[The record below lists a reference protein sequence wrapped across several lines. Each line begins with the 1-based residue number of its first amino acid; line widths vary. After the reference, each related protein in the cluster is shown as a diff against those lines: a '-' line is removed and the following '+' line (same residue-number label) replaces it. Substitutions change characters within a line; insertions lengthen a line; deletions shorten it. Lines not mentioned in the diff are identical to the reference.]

1 MSITNYAELKAA
13 VLSWVNDATV
23 NGKEADFIA
32 LAEAEING
40 DLKAKPM
47 NLEQSVSVSA
57 GARVVPF
64 PANLI
69 DPISFRIAGA
79 RNPDIVVK
87 SIEQLDRMEAGQ
99 EGYNATRVYG
109 AIVGRSLKVFPA
121 LGAGSVV
128 VYGKCAIPA
137 LSDANPT
144 NWLLTAFP
152 NVYLFA
158 AAREAGY
165 FLRDTNMIAGAEARY
180 LQAVAKVG
188 QQYTYRGQMAAPTVY
203 GAR

>member
-13 VLSWVNDATV
+13 LLSWVNHAAIA
-23 NGKEADFIA
+23 GREADFIA

-47 NLEQSVSVSA
+47 NLEQSVLVSA
-57 GARVVPF
+57 GARIVPF

-69 DPISFRIAGA
+69 DPISFRITGA
-79 RNPDIVVK
+79 RNPDIVIK

-99 EGYNATRVYG
+99 EAYNATRVYG
-109 AIVGRSLKVFPA
+109 AIVGRSLKVFPS
-121 LGAGSVV
+121 LEAGSVV
-128 VYGKCAIPA
+128 VYGKCAIPS
-137 LSDANPT
+137 LSDASPT
-144 NWLLTAFP
+144 NWLLTSFP

-158 AAREAGY
+158 SVREAGY
-165 FLRDTNMIAGAEARY
+165 FLRDANMASGAEARY

-188 QQYTYRGQMAAPTVY
+188 QQYAYRGQMAAPTIY